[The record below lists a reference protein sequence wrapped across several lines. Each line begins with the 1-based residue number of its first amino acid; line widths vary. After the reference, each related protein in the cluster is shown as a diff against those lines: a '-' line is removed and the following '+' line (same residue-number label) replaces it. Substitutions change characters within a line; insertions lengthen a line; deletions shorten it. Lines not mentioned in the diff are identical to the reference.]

1 MNTTT
6 QRSDTACDNAVG
18 QFSHAHM
25 GIVMQLDRL
34 ATLPALLAPARMAQD
49 TAQRTVDFFV
59 WPSLNITRKR
69 KRSCFPPC
77 SRAHNPAKSTLS

>member
-34 ATLPALLAPARMAQD
+34 ATLPALLGA
-49 TAQRTVDFFV
+49 TAAGRFILVVRFV
-59 WPSLNITRKR
+59 PGHGDQ
-69 KRSCFPPC
+69 CFPGKYPK
-77 SRAHNPAKSTLS
+77 SERAKPNGRL